1 MCGNFSLTL
10 PSCLVPS
17 LNQPGHFTEK
27 GEVSECVCGGYVYVL
42 GEGGVVSEQGIG
54 LMNQTVS

>member
-1 MCGNFSLTL
+1 MTL